1 MNAQI
6 KEPSEEIFLLTVRNQ
21 GRIII
26 GGAFAHFCGTGPDKC
41 HSIFVTNVIILKSKN
56 LDYLPKA

>member
-6 KEPSEEIFLLTVRNQ
+6 KEPSEEIFLLIVRNQ

-26 GGAFAHFCGTGPDKC
+26 GGAFAHFCGTGPDKY
-41 HSIFVTNVIILKSKN
+41 HSIFVTNVIILKS
-56 LDYLPKA
+56 

>member
-6 KEPSEEIFLLTVRNQ
+6 KEPREKIFLLIVHNQ

-41 HSIFVTNVIILKSKN
+41 HSIFVTNVIILKSKK